1 MKKVHITR
9 KVVVA
14 VAAVG
19 LMFFAFAQAKK
30 PVAVYCKYCGHKATS
45 VSSLTASLCMR
56 HPNGPGKGK
65 HALYE
70 GSEKEQYMCKYCGR
84 KATSISSLT
93 ASKCNR
99 HPNGPAKG
107 NHEPA
112 L

>member
-1 MKKVHITR
+1 MKVCIT
-9 KVVVA
+9 KKAIVVA
-14 VAAVG
+14 
-19 LMFFAFAQAKK
+19 LMVWSACFALAQAKK
-30 PVAVYCKYCGHKATS
+30 PTAFYCKYCGHKASS

-56 HPNGPGKGK
+56 HPNDPGKGK

-93 ASKCNR
+93 ASKCIR